1 MNILV
6 TGATGYIGSH
16 LCKLLFEQGHKVTAW
31 DINLYKEYNDISEY
45 AKFENID
52 VCNFE
57 GKYNFDAVVHL
68 AGRVAVD
75 ESVKIPYDYYKTN
88 IFGTANCLENIDTPH
103 FLFAGT
109 AASWDLASPYALSK
123 VAAEDV
129 IKEKAKGYTIFRFFN
144 VSGTN
149 TLHRQLGNGT
159 HLIRMVAKV
168 AAGKKEKLQIF
179 GNDWNTK
186 DGTCVRDFIH
196 VEDLAGAIA
205 NAINLGP
212 TNTPYECLGTQNGY
226 SVLDVVEKMSYVT
239 GKNIEIEFVDR
250 RPGDIESSIVP
261 EVSKLLT
268 LTKTLEDMCADQ
280 YTLER
285 NTQC

>member
-16 LCKLLFEQGHKVTAW
+16 LCKILYEQGHKITAW
-31 DINLYKEYNDISEY
+31 DINLYKEHNDISKY
-45 AKFENID
+45 AKFENVD

-57 GKYNFDAVVHL
+57 GRFKFDAVVHL

-75 ESVKIPYDYYKTN
+75 ESVKIPYEYYKTN
-88 IFGTANCLENIDTPH
+88 IFGTANCLENIDTEH

-123 VAAEDV
+123 VAAEDI

-196 VEDLAGAIA
+196 VEDLAGAIV

-226 SVLDVVEKMSYVT
+226 SVLDVVEKMSFVT

-261 EVSKLLT
+261 KVSKLLT

-285 NTQC
+285 NT